1 MKKLFGA
8 VCCLVATMACTTT
21 AQADLVVGQ
30 TVGIDFTTTMPV
42 FVASGAVSTP
52 PSIASGFNA
61 FTADIA
67 DGASANLGA
76 GTLEATDTTLLA
88 GLDFTV
94 QNNLG
99 KDTGLTGLAGGE
111 GSGIF
116 NDTTIFSDSIGAAN
130 VGNADRADTGL
141 LAADANL
148 VLTFSGLDDG
158 LIYTFEGGYDTGA
171 ASSGNFDLD
180 LTDITAGGT
189 GGTVATDTNG
199 NGYQALTGLV
209 TDGSGNI
216 TIQVDRRGAQLFVG
230 GVALTA
236 TAVAVPEPSSLA
248 LLGLGVCGLVIRRR
262 K

>member
-30 TVGIDFTTTMPV
+30 TVGIDFATTSAV
-42 FVASGAVSTP
+42 FPDTP
-52 PSIASGFNA
+52 PATSAPSAASGFNA

-67 DGASANLGA
+67 DGASASLGI
-76 GTLEATDTTLLA
+76 GTLQATDTTTLA

-99 KDTGLTGLAGGE
+99 KATGLTAVAGGE

-116 NDTTIFSDSIGAAN
+116 NDTTIFSDSFGAAN
-130 VGNADRADTGL
+130 VGNATRADTGL

-148 VLTFSGLDDG
+148 QFTFSGLDDG
-158 LIYTFEGGYDTGA
+158 LIYTFEAGYDNNNDA
-171 ASSGNFDLD
+171 FDLN
-180 LTDITAGGT
+180 LTDITTGGT
-189 GGTVATDTNG
+189 GGTVQTATEG
-199 NGYQALTGLV
+199 AGGYQALTGLV

-216 TIQVDRRGAQLFVG
+216 TIEIDRAGVQLFVG
-230 GVALTA
+230 GAALTA
-236 TAVAVPEPSSLA
+236 TATQVPEPSSLA
-248 LLGLGVCGLVIRRR
+248 LLGLGVVGLVARRR
-262 K
+262 R